1 MGKDAIEM
9 QGVIQECFP
18 NTTFRVLM
26 DNGHEVLAYLAGKMR
41 RFYIR
46 VLPGDQVIVEISPY
60 DLSKG
65 RIVRRVS
72 EARGRGGQSSSG
84 PSSSGPSSSGPSGG
98 GSSGGAGGR

>member
-72 EARGRGGQSSSG
+72 EARGRGGPNTG
-84 PSSSGPSSSGPSGG
+84 PSSGGPSSGGPSGG
-98 GSSGGAGGR
+98 GGTGGR

>member
-72 EARGRGGQSSSG
+72 EARGRGGAPSSG
-84 PSSSGPSSSGPSGG
+84 GPSSSGPSGG
-98 GSSGGAGGR
+98 GSSGGTGGR